1 MKTIEIFQGLSVDL
15 INAIDVDL
23 IIYSSQVIL

>member
-1 MKTIEIFQGLSVDL
+1 MNL

-23 IIYSSQVIL
+23 VVLWDVVVKELKMMKVFVNS